1 MYVGVQITALLD
13 EKKDLDKSVMDKQ
26 DLAART
32 IYICTYLHM
41 YIQLR
46 YTIEINW
53 LVLYTYVCT
62 YAQLNMYIHRGY
74 ISYILSRCATAEIQC

>member
-1 MYVGVQITALLD
+1 MQITVLLD
-13 EKKDLDKSVMDKQ
+13 ETKDLDKSVMDKQ
-26 DLAART
+26 DLIAHT
-32 IYICTYLHM
+32 IYIRTYLHM
-41 YIQLR
+41 YIIQLR

-74 ISYILSRCATAEIQC
+74 VSISYILTRCAATEIQC